1 MKKVLIA
8 FTSVAFFAACN
19 SNPKTG
25 TTETIKNDTTGLAA
39 YNAWKE
45 EQQMINL
52 EGIKEF
58 NGYDGNVYNHNTTTG
73 KTIDNS
79 SGNGTVTKKTT
90 PTVGTSGNQGSG
102 KTTSSTGQTNT
113 PTAKKKGW
121 SKAAQGTAIGAGSG
135 AVIGAVVS
143 KNKAKGAVIGGI
155 LGAGG
160 GFAIGRSMDKKDGRY

>member
-25 TTETIKNDTTGLAA
+25 SEKTLNNDTTGLAA
-39 YNAWKE
+39 YNVWKE
-45 EQQMINL
+45 EQKMINL
-52 EGIKEF
+52 EGVKDLNNFEGDAF
-58 NGYDGNVYNHNTTTG
+58 YQQSTSG
-73 KTIDNS
+73 KTIVNNA
-79 SGNGTVTKKTT
+79 GNGTTAKKPT
-90 PTVGTSGNQGSG
+90 PKVGTSGSQGSG
-102 KTTSSTGQTNT
+102 NTTASTGQTTT

-143 KNKAKGAVIGGI
+143 KNKAKGAIIGGVI
-155 LGAGG
+155 GAGG
-160 GFAIGRSMDKKDGRY
+160 GYTIGRSMDKKDGRY